1 MNAIVLGA
9 GVVGTTTAWFLK
21 KQGFD
26 VLVIDRQNQAAQE
39 TSFANGGQISVSH
52 ALPWANP
59 HVFGN
64 LWRWLFK
71 KNAPL
76 LWHFRADFN
85 QWRWAAQFLWQCQE
99 NKTRKNVAAILNLA
113 LFSRQ
118 TLQKLRQE
126 EHLEYAQ
133 KTRGILHLYDNERE
147 LHHAQQAALDAR
159 IWFGAQMAQQ
169 RRSLN
174 LRTFV
179 KTQPQKY
186 YWRRLYTIR

>member
-64 LWRWLFK
+64 VWRWLFK

-76 LWHFRADFN
+76 LWHFVPISINGAGLPNFYGNAKKTKRAKMWLPF
-85 QWRWAAQFLWQCQE
+85 
-99 NKTRKNVAAILNLA
+99 
-113 LFSRQ
+113 
-118 TLQKLRQE
+118 
-126 EHLEYAQ
+126 
-133 KTRGILHLYDNERE
+133 
-147 LHHAQQAALDAR
+147 
-159 IWFGAQMAQQ
+159 
-169 RRSLN
+169 
-174 LRTFV
+174 
-179 KTQPQKY
+179 
-186 YWRRLYTIR
+186 